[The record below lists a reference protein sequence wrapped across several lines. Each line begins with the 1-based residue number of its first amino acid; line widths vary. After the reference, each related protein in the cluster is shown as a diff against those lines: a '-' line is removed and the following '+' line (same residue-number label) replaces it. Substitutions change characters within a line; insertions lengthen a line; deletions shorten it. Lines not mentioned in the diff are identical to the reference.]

1 MNKFSKG
8 DKSAV
13 FAFRKFAT
21 LIEVTILVSLLI
33 SGGILI
39 VRAGKVPKA
48 PAARQA
54 STAPAAAFTPG
65 NLVVYRVGDGGGALS
80 GNAAAVFLDEYTT
93 GGTLVQSIA
102 MPTAV
107 NGSNKRLTASGTA
120 TSEGF
125 LTRSVD
131 GNYLIVPG
139 YDTNV
144 GTASITTSTSATIN
158 RVIGRIDAA
167 GNVDTTTA
175 LTDGISGGNPRGATS
190 TNGTDLWISGTS
202 SGGGIRYTTFGA
214 TTSTALNTTVT
225 NLRAS
230 NIFGSQLYVT
240 SASGTTRLV
249 AVGTGTPTTS
259 GQTLNA
265 LTGLDSTTL
274 TGPYAFFFAQLGAG
288 PGNDTVYIADEGAS
302 LIKKFCLV
310 GGTWAAKGTVAS
322 TAVRALTGVVS
333 GSNVT
338 LYVEN
343 NGSTLSSLTDT
354 SGFNANLTGS
364 LSTIATAGTNKAFR
378 GVALAPAPSNQPT
391 NPSGSGAANPN
402 VVVPG
407 GSTVLTVSVTPG
419 TNPASTGLAVTGDLT
434 SIGGSSTQQF
444 FDDGTNGDDTP
455 GDNIFSF
462 DATVPG
468 NTTLGGKIIPFTITD
483 AQARNGGGNI
493 TLTAQSAS
501 GSTLIHDIQ
510 GPTCNTPNCV
520 TISPFNAQVV
530 TTSGIVTATK
540 SNGFFI
546 QTPANAVDSDPTT
559 SEGIFVFT
567 SSAPPAAAA
576 VGNLVTVTGTVS
588 EFRPSSD
595 PNSPPETELTGP
607 TVGVV
612 STSNPL
618 PAAVTLTTTDLNP
631 NSFENIEKYEGM
643 RVHVDS
649 LTVCGPTEG
658 SVNEPNATSTS
669 FGTFYGVITG
679 TALPF
684 VEPGIQLPDPV
695 PTPSPSG
702 TPAPNVPRFDTN
714 PEHLRINSV
723 AQPGA
728 IDIEASV
735 GAVVTNVTGPLDFQF
750 RSYMIDIDPSPAP
763 GVTPGMSAIAVPTP
777 TANEF
782 TVGNFNMERFFDTV
796 NDGNGAPV
804 LTATAF
810 NNRLNKGSLAIRNML
825 RSPDILGVEEIENIG
840 ALTSLATK
848 INNDEFAASGNNPN
862 YHAYLVE
869 GNDVGGIDVGFLV
882 KESRVTTVDV
892 TQFGKTTTY
901 IDPSGNSAI
910 LNDRPP
916 LVLRAT
922 LPRTGGGTQPVTVIV
937 NHLRSLSGINGTD
950 GPRIR
955 LKRKAQA
962 EYLANLIQAR
972 QVADPTEN
980 IISVGDYNAFSVND
994 GFVDV
999 MATIRGTPTPA
1010 DQVVLASSDLVNPD
1024 LTPLLDTLSAS
1035 ARYSYTF
1042 DGNHQAIDHQLIN
1055 GQLARRF
1062 NRFAVA
1068 HFDAEFPDSLRND
1081 PNRPER
1087 ISDHDAEV
1095 SYYDLSANTRQKTR
1109 ADFTGDRTTDVSVF
1123 RSSDGTWSVLDNSG
1137 TVTSSRQWGMASDKL
1152 VPGDY
1157 DGDFKTDFAVFRPSE
1172 GNWYIINS
1180 SSGAFS
1186 VTGWGTGGDIPVPG
1200 DYDRDNKTDLAVFRP
1215 SEGNWYILNSSGGS
1229 ITVRNWGASSDIP
1242 VPGDYDGDGKT
1253 DVAVYR
1259 PSEGNWYIVNSATG
1273 TSTIQSWGNSS
1284 DNLVPADYDG
1294 DGKTDIAIFRP
1305 SEGNWYIL
1313 NSGGGV
1319 TVRGWG
1325 AASDKLVPA
1334 DYDGDGKTDIAVYR
1348 PSEGNWYVIRSS
1360 DGGVSLMNSDS
1371 TGDVPIPSALIP

>member
-1 MNKFSKG
+1 VTKFSRG
-8 DKSAV
+8 NNSPVLAR
-13 FAFRKFAT
+13 RKFAT

-33 SGGILI
+33 GGGILI
-39 VRAGKVPKA
+39 VHAGKDPKIA
-48 PAARQA
+48 P
-54 STAPAAAFTPG
+54 SKGTIAAATPASAVTPS
-65 NLVVYRVGDGGGALS
+65 NLLVYRVGDGAAAL
-80 GNAAAVFLDEYTT
+80 GTTAAAVFLDEYTPS
-93 GGTLVQSIA
+93 GTLVQSIA
-102 MPTAV
+102 LPTSGGSAVTAV
-107 NGSNKRLTASGTA
+107 GNATTEGAIAFSQDGSALIFTGYRKASGGTSPASDSYTTTPRVIGTLKLDGTLNTTTTLSNDGGSTSANTIRSATSVDGTTAFWTSTSTRIGYDNSPFAAGGTTQIDARNSRQVLVRNNIVYASNGSTTITAKVQSYGNLPTGATAGTAVVTLASADAVHGMEFFDLSAGVSGPDTLYVLSTVEGFLRKYTYNGTSWAASGSINVGTTYVNLSGTA
-120 TSEGF
+120 
-125 LTRSVD
+125 
-131 GNYLIVPG
+131 N
-139 YDTNV
+139 
-144 GTASITTSTSATIN
+144 
-158 RVIGRIDAA
+158 
-167 GNVDTTTA
+167 
-175 LTDGISGGNPRGATS
+175 GG
-190 TNGTDLWISGTS
+190 
-202 SGGGIRYTTFGA
+202 
-214 TTSTALNTTVT
+214 
-225 NLRAS
+225 
-230 NIFGSQLYVT
+230 
-240 SASGTTRLV
+240 
-249 AVGTGTPTTS
+249 
-259 GQTLNA
+259 
-265 LTGLDSTTL
+265 
-274 TGPYAFFFAQLGAG
+274 
-288 PGNDTVYIADEGAS
+288 
-302 LIKKFCLV
+302 
-310 GGTWAAKGTVAS
+310 
-322 TAVRALTGVVS
+322 
-333 GSNVT
+333 NVT
-338 LYVEN
+338 LYLT
-343 NGSTLSSLTDT
+343 NGTTLSQLTDT
-354 SGFNANLTGS
+354 SGYGGTLSGS
-364 LSTIATAGTNKAFR
+364 LSSVATAGTNKAFR
-378 GVALAPAPSNQPT
+378 GVALIPATGNQPS

-407 GSTVLTVSVTPG
+407 GSTLLTVTVTPG
-419 TNPASTGLAVTGDLT
+419 TNPTSTGLAVTGDLT
-434 SIGGSSTQQF
+434 AIGGSPTQQF
-444 FDDGTNGDDTP
+444 FDDGTNGDDTG

-468 NTTLGGKIIPFTITD
+468 NTSLGLKNIPFAISD
-483 AQARNGGGNI
+483 AQSRSGSGNI
-493 TLTAQSAS
+493 TLTVQTAS
-501 GSTLIHDIQ
+501 GATPIDAIQ
-510 GPTCNTPNCV
+510 GATCNTPNCV
-520 TISPFNAQVV
+520 TISPFNGQAV
-530 TTSGIVTATK
+530 TTSGVVTARK

-546 QTPANAVDSDPTT
+546 QTPDDAVDADPTT

-567 SSAPPAAAA
+567 SSAPPATAA
-576 VGNLVTVTGTVS
+576 VGNMITVTGTVS

-612 STSNPL
+612 STGNLL
-618 PAAVTLTTTDLNP
+618 PSPVTLTTTDLNP
-631 NSFENIEKYEGM
+631 NNFENLEKYEGM

-702 TPAPNVPRFDTN
+702 TPAPNVPRWDTN
-714 PEHLRINSV
+714 PEHMRINSI
-723 AQPGA
+723 AQTGA
-728 IDIEASV
+728 TDIEASV

-750 RSYMIDIDPSPAP
+750 RSYMIDIDPSPTP

-848 INNDEFAASGNNPN
+848 INNDEFAASGINPN

-882 KESRVTTVDV
+882 KESRVTTIDV
-892 TQFGKTTTY
+892 TQFGKTATYVEPNGTT
-901 IDPSGNSAI
+901 AT

-950 GPRIR
+950 GARIR
-955 LKRKAQA
+955 AKRKAQA

-972 QVADPTEN
+972 QIADPTEN

-1024 LTPLLDTLSAS
+1024 LTPLLDTLPAS

-1095 SYYDLSANTRQKTR
+1095 SYYDLSANTRQRTR
-1109 ADFTGDRTTDVSVF
+1109 ADFTGDRTTDVSLF
-1123 RSSDGTWSVLDNSG
+1123 RSSDGTWSVLDNNG
-1137 TVTSSRQWGMASDKL
+1137 TVISSRQWGMASDKL

-1157 DGDFKTDFAVFRPSE
+1157 DGDFKTDFAVYRPSE
-1172 GNWYIINS
+1172 GNWYVVNS

-1186 VTGWGTGGDIPVPG
+1186 ITGWGTSADIPVPG

-1259 PSEGNWYIVNSATG
+1259 PSEGNWYIINSSTG
-1273 TSTIQSWGNSS
+1273 TSAIQSWGNSS
-1284 DNLVPADYDG
+1284 DKLVPADYDG

-1325 AASDKLVPA
+1325 AATDKLVPA

-1348 PSEGNWYVIRSS
+1348 PSEGNWYVVRSS
-1360 DGGVSLMNSDS
+1360 DGGILLINSDS
-1371 TGDVPIPSALIP
+1371 TGDVPIPSAMIP